1 MYLGIGVLV
10 VTKLFVLLGG
20 ITLFSVV
27 SKLFVFL
34 VGITLSSVSITI
46 FLFLGSFSP
55 FVSIV
60 IFSDL

>member
-1 MYLGIGVLV
+1 MD
-10 VTKLFVLLGG
+10 LFINDRLEEFSDS
-20 ITLFSVV
+20 TEDFDFSSVV

-55 FVSIV
+55 FVSILQSL
-60 IFSDL
+60 FS